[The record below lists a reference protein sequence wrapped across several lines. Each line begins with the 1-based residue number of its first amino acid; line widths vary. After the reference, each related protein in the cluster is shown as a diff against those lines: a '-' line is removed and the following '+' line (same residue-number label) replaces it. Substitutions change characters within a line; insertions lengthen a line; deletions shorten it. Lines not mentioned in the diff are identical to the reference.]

1 LSKSQACIWRRRGG
15 RGAMKRREKANR
27 RDDKQV
33 PSSSM
38 DSSRKEDR
46 PAQFKL
52 VGNSCLP
59 RVV

>member
-1 LSKSQACIWRRRGG
+1 
-15 RGAMKRREKANR
+15 MKRREKANR

-38 DSSRKEDR
+38 DSSQEEDR

-52 VGNSCLP
+52 VGNSCLS
-59 RVV
+59 RVA